1 MAQLVNE
8 IRVYLTSRIGKFG
21 LRHHRQASRPPLPQ
35 WPRGRW
41 LKIKCVQ
48 SESFMI
54 AGHAGHGP
62 RAQIIEIDEQWHTGM
77 DVYLMNVLSS
87 GGS

>member
-1 MAQLVNE
+1 MS
-8 IRVYLTSRIGKFG
+8 TSRSALESSGYGIIAK
-21 LRHHRQASRPPLPQ
+21 HRDRPYPQ

-54 AGHAGHGP
+54 AGYAGHGP
-62 RAQIIEIDEQWHTGM
+62 RAQIIEITDEQWHTGM

>member
-1 MAQLVNE
+1 
-8 IRVYLTSRIGKFG
+8 
-21 LRHHRQASRPPLPQ
+21 
-35 WPRGRW
+35 
-41 LKIKCVQ
+41 
-48 SESFMI
+48 MI

>member
-1 MAQLVNE
+1 
-8 IRVYLTSRIGKFG
+8 
-21 LRHHRQASRPPLPQ
+21 
-35 WPRGRW
+35 
-41 LKIKCVQ
+41 
-48 SESFMI
+48 MI

-62 RAQIIEIDEQWHTGM
+62 RAQIIEITDEQSHTGM